1 MSKQTSII
9 KVEGLRRT
17 FIVGSEEVHAL
28 KGVSFEIHQGEFVSI
43 MGSSGSGKSTL
54 LNILGCLD
62 QPTSGEYLIDG
73 ISVRERSKNE
83 LSDIR
88 NRKIGFVFQSYN
100 LLPRTSALEN
110 VELPLVYNP
119 DISHRERHERA
130 QHALELVG
138 LKDRMDHMPNQ
149 LSGGQQQRV
158 AIARAL
164 VNDPVIVLAD
174 EATGNLDTRTS
185 YEIMSLFQSLHE
197 QGKTIAFVTHESD
210 IAVFTSRTIFLRDGH
225 ILRDEKVATKSAAE
239 ALAALPKITI
249 IDMDILNLIRISAK
263 ALLRNKTRTALSMLG
278 IVIGIAAVIAV
289 VNLGEGLK
297 VSTAN
302 QLSDMG
308 TNLIMVMRANQR
320 RGGISMGSSSVESLT
335 ITDCELIAKNAKN
348 VTMVSPVV
356 NSAGQIVNGSKNWSG
371 TVYGGSPDYLEI
383 RKYDIATGVNFTEED
398 VKKYAKVGL
407 IGQTIVEELFEDGED
422 PIGKTIRIGNMPFM
436 VIGTLKEKGENA
448 MGMDQDDIVIMPY
461 STVQKRMLGINY
473 IQQIVCSAAS
483 ESVSDAAVEEIENI
497 LRTSHKIPTGGEN
510 DFEVR
515 TQQEMLEMMT
525 SMTGMITTVLIAIA
539 LISLLV
545 GCIGIMNIMYVT
557 VTERTKEIGLRMS
570 IGAKNAAILMQFLTE
585 SIILSLIGGVI
596 GLLLGIGLSYVVATV
611 MSLPFV
617 INPVWMVI
625 SFVSCAILGLIAGFF
640 PALKASRTD
649 PINALRYE

>member
-1 MSKQTSII
+1 
-9 KVEGLRRT
+9 
-17 FIVGSEEVHAL
+17 
-28 KGVSFEIHQGEFVSI
+28 
-43 MGSSGSGKSTL
+43 
-54 LNILGCLD
+54 
-62 QPTSGEYLIDG
+62 
-73 ISVRERSKNE
+73 
-83 LSDIR
+83 
-88 NRKIGFVFQSYN
+88 
-100 LLPRTSALEN
+100 
-110 VELPLVYNP
+110 
-119 DISHRERHERA
+119 
-130 QHALELVG
+130 
-138 LKDRMDHMPNQ
+138 
-149 LSGGQQQRV
+149 
-158 AIARAL
+158 
-164 VNDPVIVLAD
+164 
-174 EATGNLDTRTS
+174 
-185 YEIMSLFQSLHE
+185 
-197 QGKTIAFVTHESD
+197 
-210 IAVFTSRTIFLRDGH
+210 
-225 ILRDEKVATKSAAE
+225 
-239 ALAALPKITI
+239 
-249 IDMDILNLIRISAK
+249 MDILNLIRISAK
-263 ALLRNKTRTALSMLG
+263 ALLRNKTRSALSMLG

-297 VSTAN
+297 ESTAN

-320 RGGISMGSSSVESLT
+320 RGGISMGSSNVESLT
-335 ITDCELIAKNAKN
+335 VQDCELIAKNAKN

-356 NSAGQIVNGSKNWSG
+356 NSAGQVVNGSKNWSG

-398 VKKYAKVGL
+398 VMKYAKVGL
-407 IGQTIVEELFEDGED
+407 IGQTIVKELFDDGED

-436 VIGTLKEKGENA
+436 VIGTLKEKGQNG
-448 MGMDQDDIVIMPY
+448 MGMDQDDIIIMPY
-461 STVQKRMLGINY
+461 STVQKRMLGINF

-483 ESVSDAAVEEIENI
+483 EDVADAAVEEIESI
-497 LRTSHKIPTGGEN
+497 LRASHKIPEGGTD

-515 TQQEMLEMMT
+515 SQQEMLEMMT
-525 SMTGMITTVLIAIA
+525 SMTSMITTVLIAIA

-596 GLLLGIGLSYVVATV
+596 GLLLGVGLSYVVAMA

-617 INPVWMVI
+617 INPLWMVI

>member
-1 MSKQTSII
+1 
-9 KVEGLRRT
+9 
-17 FIVGSEEVHAL
+17 
-28 KGVSFEIHQGEFVSI
+28 
-43 MGSSGSGKSTL
+43 
-54 LNILGCLD
+54 
-62 QPTSGEYLIDG
+62 
-73 ISVRERSKNE
+73 
-83 LSDIR
+83 
-88 NRKIGFVFQSYN
+88 
-100 LLPRTSALEN
+100 
-110 VELPLVYNP
+110 
-119 DISHRERHERA
+119 
-130 QHALELVG
+130 
-138 LKDRMDHMPNQ
+138 
-149 LSGGQQQRV
+149 
-158 AIARAL
+158 
-164 VNDPVIVLAD
+164 
-174 EATGNLDTRTS
+174 
-185 YEIMSLFQSLHE
+185 
-197 QGKTIAFVTHESD
+197 
-210 IAVFTSRTIFLRDGH
+210 
-225 ILRDEKVATKSAAE
+225 
-239 ALAALPKITI
+239 
-249 IDMDILNLIRISAK
+249 MDILNLIRISAK
-263 ALLRNKTRTALSMLG
+263 ALLRNKTRSALSMLG

-297 VSTAN
+297 QSTAN

-320 RGGISMGSSSVESLT
+320 RGGISMGSSNVESLT
-335 ITDCELIAKNAKN
+335 IADCELIAKNAKN

-383 RKYDIATGVNFTEED
+383 RKYDIATGVNFTDDD

-407 IGQTIVEELFEDGED
+407 IGQTIVEELFDENED
-422 PIGKTIRIGNMPFM
+422 PIGKTIRIGGMPFM
-436 VIGTLKEKGENA
+436 VIGTLKEKGENG

-461 STVQKRMLGINY
+461 STVQKRMLGINF

-483 ESVSDAAVEEIENI
+483 EDVAEAAVEEIENI
-497 LRTSHKIPTGGEN
+497 LRASHKILTGGED

-525 SMTGMITTVLIAIA
+525 SMTSMITTVLIAIA

-585 SIILSLIGGVI
+585 SIILSLIGGVM
-596 GLLLGIGLSYVVATV
+596 GLLLGIGLSYVVALA

-617 INPVWMVI
+617 INGVWMVI

>member
-1 MSKQTSII
+1 
-9 KVEGLRRT
+9 
-17 FIVGSEEVHAL
+17 
-28 KGVSFEIHQGEFVSI
+28 
-43 MGSSGSGKSTL
+43 
-54 LNILGCLD
+54 
-62 QPTSGEYLIDG
+62 
-73 ISVRERSKNE
+73 
-83 LSDIR
+83 
-88 NRKIGFVFQSYN
+88 
-100 LLPRTSALEN
+100 
-110 VELPLVYNP
+110 
-119 DISHRERHERA
+119 
-130 QHALELVG
+130 
-138 LKDRMDHMPNQ
+138 
-149 LSGGQQQRV
+149 
-158 AIARAL
+158 
-164 VNDPVIVLAD
+164 
-174 EATGNLDTRTS
+174 
-185 YEIMSLFQSLHE
+185 
-197 QGKTIAFVTHESD
+197 
-210 IAVFTSRTIFLRDGH
+210 
-225 ILRDEKVATKSAAE
+225 
-239 ALAALPKITI
+239 
-249 IDMDILNLIRISAK
+249 MDILNLIRISAK
-263 ALLRNKTRTALSMLG
+263 ALLRNKTRSALSMLG

-297 VSTAN
+297 QSTAN

-320 RGGISMGSSSVESLT
+320 RGGISMGSSNVESLT
-335 ITDCELIAKNAKN
+335 MKDCELIKKNAKN
-348 VTMVSPVV
+348 ITMVSPVV
-356 NSAGQIVNGSKNWSG
+356 NSGGQLVNGSKNWSG

-383 RKYDIATGVNFTEED
+383 RKYEIATGVNFTGDD
-398 VKKYAKVGL
+398 VKKYSKVGL
-407 IGQTIVEELFEDGED
+407 IGQTIVEELFDDGED
-422 PIGKTIRIGNMPFM
+422 PIGKTIRVGGMPFM
-436 VIGTLKEKGENA
+436 VIGTLKEKGENG

-483 ESVSDAAVEEIENI
+483 EDVAEAAVEEIEEI
-497 LRTSHKIPTGGEN
+497 LRASHKIVDGATD

-515 TQQEMLEMMT
+515 TQQEMLEMMS
-525 SMTGMITTVLIAIA
+525 SMTGMITTVLVAIA

-596 GLLLGIGLSYVVATV
+596 GLLLGVGLSYVVAMA

-617 INPVWMVI
+617 INGVWMVI

>member
-1 MSKQTSII
+1 
-9 KVEGLRRT
+9 
-17 FIVGSEEVHAL
+17 
-28 KGVSFEIHQGEFVSI
+28 
-43 MGSSGSGKSTL
+43 
-54 LNILGCLD
+54 
-62 QPTSGEYLIDG
+62 
-73 ISVRERSKNE
+73 
-83 LSDIR
+83 
-88 NRKIGFVFQSYN
+88 
-100 LLPRTSALEN
+100 
-110 VELPLVYNP
+110 
-119 DISHRERHERA
+119 
-130 QHALELVG
+130 
-138 LKDRMDHMPNQ
+138 
-149 LSGGQQQRV
+149 
-158 AIARAL
+158 
-164 VNDPVIVLAD
+164 
-174 EATGNLDTRTS
+174 
-185 YEIMSLFQSLHE
+185 
-197 QGKTIAFVTHESD
+197 
-210 IAVFTSRTIFLRDGH
+210 
-225 ILRDEKVATKSAAE
+225 
-239 ALAALPKITI
+239 
-249 IDMDILNLIRISAK
+249 MDILNLIRISAK
-263 ALLRNKTRTALSMLG
+263 ALLRNKTRSALSMLG

-297 VSTAN
+297 ESTAN

-320 RGGISMGSSSVESLT
+320 RGGISMGSSNVESLT
-335 ITDCELIAKNAKN
+335 VKDCELIAKNAKN
-348 VTMVSPVV
+348 VTMASPVV
-356 NSAGQIVNGSKNWSG
+356 NSGGQIVNGSKNWSG

-383 RKYDIATGVNFTEED
+383 RKYDIATGVNFTDDD

-407 IGQTIVEELFEDGED
+407 IGQTIVEELFDENED
-422 PIGKTIRIGNMPFM
+422 PIGKTIRIGSMPFM
-436 VIGTLKEKGENA
+436 VIGTLKEKGENG

-461 STVQKRMLGINY
+461 STVQKRMLGVNY

-483 ESVSDAAVEEIENI
+483 EEVAEAAVEEVENI
-497 LRTSHKIPTGGEN
+497 LRASHKIPTGGED

-525 SMTGMITTVLIAIA
+525 SMTSMITTVLIAIA

-596 GLLLGIGLSYVVATV
+596 GLLLGIGLSYVVALA

-617 INPVWMVI
+617 INGVWMVI

>member
-1 MSKQTSII
+1 
-9 KVEGLRRT
+9 
-17 FIVGSEEVHAL
+17 
-28 KGVSFEIHQGEFVSI
+28 
-43 MGSSGSGKSTL
+43 
-54 LNILGCLD
+54 
-62 QPTSGEYLIDG
+62 
-73 ISVRERSKNE
+73 
-83 LSDIR
+83 
-88 NRKIGFVFQSYN
+88 
-100 LLPRTSALEN
+100 
-110 VELPLVYNP
+110 
-119 DISHRERHERA
+119 
-130 QHALELVG
+130 
-138 LKDRMDHMPNQ
+138 
-149 LSGGQQQRV
+149 
-158 AIARAL
+158 
-164 VNDPVIVLAD
+164 
-174 EATGNLDTRTS
+174 
-185 YEIMSLFQSLHE
+185 
-197 QGKTIAFVTHESD
+197 
-210 IAVFTSRTIFLRDGH
+210 
-225 ILRDEKVATKSAAE
+225 
-239 ALAALPKITI
+239 
-249 IDMDILNLIRISAK
+249 MDILNLIRISAK
-263 ALLRNKTRTALSMLG
+263 ALMRNKTRTALSMLG

-297 VSTAN
+297 ESTAN

-335 ITDCELIAKNAKN
+335 IHDCELIAKNAKN

-356 NSAGQIVNGSKNWSG
+356 NSGGQIVNGSKNWSG
-371 TVYGGSPDYLEI
+371 TVYGGSPEYLKI
-383 RKYDIATGVNFTEED
+383 KKYDIATGVNFTDDD
-398 VKKYAKVGL
+398 VKKYNKVGL
-407 IGQTIVEELFEDGED
+407 IGQTIVEELFSENED
-422 PIGKTIRIGNMPFM
+422 PIGKTIRVGNMPFM
-436 VIGTLKEKGENA
+436 VIGTLKEKGENG

-483 ESVSDAAVEEIENI
+483 EDVAEAAVEEIETI
-497 LRTSHKIPTGGEN
+497 LRASHKIPAGGN
-510 DFEVR
+510 DDFEVR

-596 GLLLGIGLSYVVATV
+596 GLLLGIGLSYVVALA

-617 INPVWMVI
+617 INGVWMVI

>member
-1 MSKQTSII
+1 
-9 KVEGLRRT
+9 
-17 FIVGSEEVHAL
+17 
-28 KGVSFEIHQGEFVSI
+28 
-43 MGSSGSGKSTL
+43 
-54 LNILGCLD
+54 
-62 QPTSGEYLIDG
+62 
-73 ISVRERSKNE
+73 
-83 LSDIR
+83 
-88 NRKIGFVFQSYN
+88 
-100 LLPRTSALEN
+100 
-110 VELPLVYNP
+110 
-119 DISHRERHERA
+119 
-130 QHALELVG
+130 
-138 LKDRMDHMPNQ
+138 
-149 LSGGQQQRV
+149 
-158 AIARAL
+158 
-164 VNDPVIVLAD
+164 
-174 EATGNLDTRTS
+174 
-185 YEIMSLFQSLHE
+185 
-197 QGKTIAFVTHESD
+197 
-210 IAVFTSRTIFLRDGH
+210 
-225 ILRDEKVATKSAAE
+225 
-239 ALAALPKITI
+239 
-249 IDMDILNLIRISAK
+249 
-263 ALLRNKTRTALSMLG
+263 MLG

-297 VSTAN
+297 QSTAN

-320 RGGISMGSSSVESLT
+320 RGGISMGSSNVESLT
-335 ITDCELIAKNAKN
+335 VRDCELIAKNAKN
-348 VTMVSPVV
+348 ITMVSPVV
-356 NSAGQIVNGSKNWSG
+356 NSGGQLVNGSKNWSG

-383 RKYDIATGVNFTEED
+383 RKYDIATGVNFTED
-398 VKKYAKVGL
+398 DIKKYSKVGL
-407 IGQTIVEELFEDGED
+407 IGQTIVEELFDEGED
-422 PIGKTIRIGNMPFM
+422 PIGKTIRVGGMPFM
-436 VIGTLKEKGENA
+436 VIGTLKEKGENG

-483 ESVSDAAVEEIENI
+483 EDVAEAAVEEIEEI
-497 LRTSHKIPTGGEN
+497 LRASHKIVDGAAD

-515 TQQEMLEMMT
+515 TQQEMLEMMS
-525 SMTGMITTVLIAIA
+525 SMTGMITTVLVAIA

-596 GLLLGIGLSYVVATV
+596 GLLLGVGLSYVVAMA

-617 INPVWMVI
+617 INGVWMVI

>member
-1 MSKQTSII
+1 
-9 KVEGLRRT
+9 
-17 FIVGSEEVHAL
+17 
-28 KGVSFEIHQGEFVSI
+28 
-43 MGSSGSGKSTL
+43 
-54 LNILGCLD
+54 
-62 QPTSGEYLIDG
+62 
-73 ISVRERSKNE
+73 
-83 LSDIR
+83 
-88 NRKIGFVFQSYN
+88 
-100 LLPRTSALEN
+100 
-110 VELPLVYNP
+110 
-119 DISHRERHERA
+119 
-130 QHALELVG
+130 
-138 LKDRMDHMPNQ
+138 
-149 LSGGQQQRV
+149 
-158 AIARAL
+158 
-164 VNDPVIVLAD
+164 
-174 EATGNLDTRTS
+174 
-185 YEIMSLFQSLHE
+185 
-197 QGKTIAFVTHESD
+197 
-210 IAVFTSRTIFLRDGH
+210 
-225 ILRDEKVATKSAAE
+225 
-239 ALAALPKITI
+239 
-249 IDMDILNLIRISAK
+249 MDILNLIRISAK

-278 IVIGIAAVIAV
+278 IIIGIAAVIAV
-289 VNLGEGLK
+289 VNLGDGLK
-297 VSTAN
+297 QSTAN

-320 RGGISMGSSSVESLT
+320 RGGISMGSSNVESLT
-335 ITDCELIAKNAKN
+335 VRDCELIAENARN
-348 VTMVSPVV
+348 ITMVSPVV
-356 NSAGQIVNGSKNWSG
+356 NSGGQIVNGSKNWSG
-371 TVYGGSPDYLEI
+371 TVYGGSPEYLEI
-383 RKYDIATGVNFTEED
+383 KKYEIATGVNFTEED
-398 VKKYAKVGL
+398 VKKYSKVGL
-407 IGQTIVEELFEDGED
+407 IGQTIVEELFDENED
-422 PIGKTIRIGNMPFM
+422 PIGKTIRIGSMPFM
-436 VIGTLKEKGENA
+436 VIGTLKEKGENG

-483 ESVSDAAVEEIENI
+483 EDVAEAAVEEIETI
-497 LRTSHKIPTGGEN
+497 LRASHKIPTGGVD

-596 GLLLGIGLSYVVATV
+596 GLLLGIGLSYVVALA

-617 INPVWMVI
+617 INGIWMVI